1 MAELRLSLR
10 KALMAVLRHGVSFD
24 DAQDL
29 VQQAYLRVLKYEQD
43 YRVKS
48 QEAML
53 ITTAVNLS
61 IDDARRRK
69 RSPFDAAPADI
80 EQMVD
85 FTPKPDDIVESRLR
99 LQHASKGLE
108 RLSEKS
114 RRILLARRLENKSVV
129 QIAAIEGMS
138 THAVEKQIAR
148 ATLSLLNW
156 MEGW

>member
-1 MAELRLSLR
+1 VTELRLSLR
-10 KALMAVLRHGVSFD
+10 KALMAVLRHGAAVD

-29 VQQAYLRVLKYEQD
+29 VQQAFLRVLNYEQNS
-43 YRVKS
+43 RVKS
-48 QEAML
+48 QEAVL

-61 IDDARRRK
+61 IDEARRRK
-69 RSPFDAAPADI
+69 RSPFDTRASGI
-80 EQMVD
+80 EQMID
-85 FTPKPDDIVESRLR
+85 AAPTPDDIVESRLR
-99 LQHASKGLE
+99 LQRASEGLD

-129 QIAAIEGMS
+129 QIAASEGMS

-156 MEGW
+156 MDGW